1 MSYVER
7 KNGRHDTALDLHDL
21 CDINPSKLHLTVSGR
36 RPERQ
41 GGELYAVHSE
51 PLADGDVTWHE
62 GIPIVTVRR
71 AIAQGI
77 ASGVPSYL
85 LTQALRTARD
95 RGAIT
100 AAELRR
106 LTDILEARL

>member
-1 MSYVER
+1 VYR
-7 KNGRHDTALDLHDL
+7 PITTQ
-21 CDINPSKLHLTVSGR
+21 PS
-36 RPERQ
+36 
-41 GGELYAVHSE
+41 
-51 PLADGDVTWHE
+51 
-62 GIPIVTVRR
+62 IVTVRK

-100 AAELRR
+100 VAEHHR
-106 LTDILEARL
+106 LSHDLDSRA